1 MLAFLDY
8 DGTLTTHECNEIV
21 LQRFV
26 GDAWRPLEAEAQA
39 DRMSHAEVF
48 DRQIGLIRA
57 PREELIGALVA
68 EAEPAPGLAAFLAE
82 LDARGGRVV
91 IVSAGLREAI
101 AAVWRRED
109 LPPVELHASELV
121 GGGPQGGPPYRL
133 AFSGVLGDCPRCG
146 PGACKGAALR
156 SMRRPGEPVLV
167 FGDGA
172 SDLCPAREA
181 DLTFA
186 RGHLAARCAEEGLV
200 WRPLVDFA
208 SVWADIDAWAAWR
221 ATLLPHAE
229 NQWTTV

>member
-39 DRMSHAEVF
+39 DRMGHAEVF

-57 PREELIGALVA
+57 PRTELLGALVA
-68 EAEPAPGLAAFLAE
+68 EAAPAPGLPTFLAQLE
-82 LDARGGRVV
+82 ARGGRAV

-101 AAVWRRED
+101 AAVWSRD
-109 LPPVELHASELV
+109 KLPPVELHASELV

-146 PGACKGAALR
+146 PKACKGAALR
-156 SMRRPGEPVLV
+156 ALRRPGELV
-167 FGDGA
+167 IAFGDGA
-172 SDLCPAREA
+172 SDVCPAREA

-186 RGHLAARCAEEGLV
+186 RGHLAERCAAEELE
-200 WRPLVDFA
+200 WRELNDFGTVLAQVDEWLA
-208 SVWADIDAWAAWR
+208 RREAQRSGGRSEAR
-221 ATLLPHAE
+221 R
-229 NQWTTV
+229 